1 MKRRLC
7 AMLAA
12 VCLLLC
18 GCSDLPDVS
27 DPISDGVSAID
38 TPQTDTPE
46 RVAVAYSHDYTLNPY
61 AAATVVNAQLSGLL
75 YDSLTVIDAGLTPQ
89 LSLAAAVTPSDPT
102 HLVVSLRAGAVFADG
117 SAVTAGD
124 VVTSFNEAKRSAR
137 YGALLSNVLSAGAD
151 KKQGTVTFTLA
162 AADPHYLAYFTFP
175 VIKGSTLTAEKGQA
189 PLGGGAYVLQSVD
202 SGAQLV
208 ANPHYSPAPHYAAVE
223 LRHLP
228 NHSARHYALASG
240 EITYYYNDLT
250 DGNLPG
256 IVGANR
262 AVPMN
267 ALLYVGV
274 NGAHPALA
282 VPQVRQAVSKLLD
295 RAAVCTTAYASWAV
309 PSAQPFHP
317 QWSAMA
323 AYAAD
328 PPADPEGAI
337 ALLDGA
343 GYVPRS
349 GKRLTLEL
357 IYSTDRT
364 DRARVAELVRSQLE
378 VGGVAV
384 TLVPL
389 TEAEYLQRLAAGQY
403 DLYVGEIRLTA
414 DMSLRPLLMGGA
426 ASYGVSRSGVAAV
439 SYGQYLSGTLSLEE
453 FLTAFDTD
461 VPYIPVCWRH
471 GLAAY
476 DRRLT
481 AITPTGYDP
490 YSGFAAW
497 Q

>member
-1 MKRRLC
+1 
-7 AMLAA
+7 
-12 VCLLLC
+12 
-18 GCSDLPDVS
+18 
-27 DPISDGVSAID
+27 
-38 TPQTDTPE
+38 
-46 RVAVAYSHDYTLNPY
+46 
-61 AAATVVNAQLSGLL
+61 
-75 YDSLTVIDAGLTPQ
+75 
-89 LSLAAAVTPSDPT
+89 
-102 HLVVSLRAGAVFADG
+102 
-117 SAVTAGD
+117 
-124 VVTSFNEAKRSAR
+124 
-137 YGALLSNVLSAGAD
+137 
-151 KKQGTVTFTLA
+151 
-162 AADPHYLAYFTFP
+162 
-175 VIKGSTLTAEKGQA
+175 
-189 PLGGGAYVLQSVD
+189 
-202 SGAQLV
+202 
-208 ANPHYSPAPHYAAVE
+208 
-223 LRHLP
+223 
-228 NHSARHYALASG
+228 
-240 EITYYYNDLT
+240 
-250 DGNLPG
+250 
-256 IVGANR
+256 
-262 AVPMN
+262 
-267 ALLYVGV
+267 
-274 NGAHPALA
+274 
-282 VPQVRQAVSKLLD
+282 
-295 RAAVCTTAYASWAV
+295 
-309 PSAQPFHP
+309 
-317 QWSAMA
+317 MA

-328 PPADPEGAI
+328 PPADPDGAI